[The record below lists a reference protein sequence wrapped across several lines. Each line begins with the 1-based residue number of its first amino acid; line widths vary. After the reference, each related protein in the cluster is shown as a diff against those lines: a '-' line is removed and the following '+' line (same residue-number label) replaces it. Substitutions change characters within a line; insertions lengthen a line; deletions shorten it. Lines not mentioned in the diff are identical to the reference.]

1 MRKLSLVAI
10 AGALFVAG
18 CNHTYNTVGARE
30 GYGAAAGGVSGDVIG
45 SQVSEGSGSI
55 VGAPIGAVSGGLIG
69 SEISRQFDERD
80 MQQALAAEYRALEY
94 GNTGQPVVWRN
105 DTSGHRGEVIPGPGY
120 RVNSADCRDYRHTI
134 YIQGRAQTGRGTA
147 CRRPD
152 GTWRTVT

>member
-30 GYGAAAGGVSGDVIG
+30 GYGAAAGGGSGGVIG
-45 SQVSEGSGSI
+45 SQVGEGAGSI
-55 VGAPIGAVSGGLIG
+55 VGAPIGAVTGGLIG
-69 SEISRQFDERD
+69 AEVGRQLGERD

-105 DTSGHRGEVIPGPGY
+105 DTSGHRGEVIPGQGY

-134 YIQGRAQTGRGTA
+134 YIEGRAQTGRGTA

>member
-94 GNTGQPVVWRN
+94 GNAGQPVVWRN